1 MTLTYPNCIQD
12 FLTRWYFK
20 FTLPA
25 KRRAILHGVK
35 LDISR
40 ISPLMKNH
48 ILQDRYE
55 FQERRLALRCLTRK
69 DVVLELGGAIG
80 FIGLFCHKVIGVR
93 HHVTVEPNPNTQAM
107 LKRNYALNKLEP
119 WLIVAAASAEDG
131 EISLDIG
138 GEFLENSIVTAGDA
152 SDSSIR
158 ITVPSLS
165 LPSIIRRM
173 PEAPTALICD
183 IEGAEAY
190 LDFTQL
196 PMSVTRII
204 IELHPSIV
212 GEDVAKRVVEQ
223 IHALGFHTRVVEENT
238 WLFMR

>member
-1 MTLTYPNCIQD
+1 MTLTYPDFIQD
-12 FLTRWYFK
+12 FLTRWHFK

-25 KRRAILHGVK
+25 KRRAKLHGVK

-40 ISPLMKNH
+40 LSPLMKNH

-80 FIGLFCHKVIGVR
+80 FIGLFCRKVIGVR
-93 HHVTVEPNPNTQAM
+93 HHVTVEPNPNTLAM

-119 WLIVAAASAEDG
+119 RLIEAAASAEDG

-138 GEFLENSIVTAGDA
+138 GEFWENSIVTA
-152 SDSSIR
+152 SDSSKR

-173 PEAPTALICD
+173 PEPPTALICD

-196 PMSVTRII
+196 PKSVTRII
-204 IELHPSIV
+204 IELHPGIV

-223 IHALGFHTRVVEENT
+223 IYTLGFHTRAVEENT

>member
-1 MTLTYPNCIQD
+1 MTLTYPNFVQD
-12 FLTRWYFK
+12 FLTRWHFK
-20 FTLPA
+20 VTLPV
-25 KRRAILHGVK
+25 KRRATLHGVK
-35 LDISR
+35 LDISGL
-40 ISPLMKNH
+40 SPLMKNH

-80 FIGLFCHKVIGVR
+80 FIGLFCRKVIGVR

-107 LKRNYALNKLEP
+107 LRRNYTLNKMEP
-119 WLIVAAASAEDG
+119 RLIEAAASAQDG

-138 GEFLENSIVTAGDA
+138 GEFWENSIVTA
-152 SDSSIR
+152 SDSSKR

-173 PEAPTALICD
+173 PEPPTALICD

-190 LDFTQL
+190 LDFAQL
-196 PMSVTRII
+196 PSSVTRII
-204 IELHPSIV
+204 IELHPGII
-212 GEDVAKRVVEQ
+212 GEDAVKRVVEQ
-223 IHALGFHTRVVEENT
+223 IHTLGFHTRVVEENT
-238 WLFMR
+238 WLFIR